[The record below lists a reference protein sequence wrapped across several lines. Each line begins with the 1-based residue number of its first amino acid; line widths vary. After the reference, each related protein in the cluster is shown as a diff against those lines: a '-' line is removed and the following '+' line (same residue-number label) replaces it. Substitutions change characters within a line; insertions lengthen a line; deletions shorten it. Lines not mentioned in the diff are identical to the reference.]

1 MGSFFARRWVVALV
15 VLSGMLLGG
24 ASLTACGGDDGDE
37 EGGDAGN
44 ANVTLTVAGW
54 GGASNETTRDVY
66 LDPFE
71 AAEGAKSRF
80 SDAPGTQLAR
90 LEAQN
95 EAGEIEWDTFD
106 GVPGDAAFIMDERG
120 YLEQLPSDLE
130 GELEDLLGAERVTP
144 FGFAHGNIASVIVCN
159 MDRMKVCPKDMGE
172 FYDTEK
178 FPQKRMFS
186 GIAPI
191 MAVTTAQV
199 ASGVPNTETATTEL
213 DVDAAFEQLDRLKP
227 KIDVFWQAGD
237 QQEQIMR
244 SGAAD
249 MGIMWSNRAHRLVAD
264 GENLK
269 IVWAG
274 ATYEPSYW
282 AVPKGAPNREAAFDL
297 MSWIASH
304 PKAQAKWAEE
314 LGASVPHPEALDFL
328 PDEVVRDLADQP
340 DNFEQLA
347 VPNFAWYA
355 KNTKA
360 LDRRYQDFVRG
371 G

>member
-1 MGSFFARRWVVALV
+1 MGSVFASRGVAAIVVVSVA
-15 VLSGMLLGG
+15 LLGG
-24 ASLTACGGDDGDE
+24 VIAAGCGEDDDN
-37 EGGDAGN
+37 GGSAD
-44 ANVTLTVAGW
+44 VTLTVAGW
-54 GGASNETTRDVY
+54 GGASNESTRDAY

-71 AAEGAKSRF
+71 ADEGTSARF
-80 SDAPGTQLAR
+80 VDAPGTQLAR

-95 EAGEIEWDTFD
+95 ETGDIEWDTFD

-120 YLEQLPSDLE
+120 YLEQLPADLKDDLE
-130 GELEDLLGAERVTP
+130 DVLGPERVTP

-159 MDRMKVCPKDMGE
+159 MDKMKACPKDMAE

-191 MAVTTAQV
+191 MATTTAQV
-199 ASGVPNTETATTEL
+199 ASGVPHDQTASTPL
-213 DVDAAFEQLDRLKP
+213 DIDAAFEQLDGLKP
-227 KIDVFWQAGD
+227 KIAVFWQAGD

-249 MGIMWSNRAHRLVAD
+249 MGIMWSNRAHRLKAD
-264 GENLK
+264 GMNLRT
-269 IVWAG
+269 VWAG
-274 ATYEPSYW
+274 SAYEPSYW
-282 AVPKGAPNREAAFDL
+282 AVPKGAPNTDEAFDL
-297 MSWIASH
+297 MSWIATH
-304 PKAQAKWAEE
+304 PEAEAEWAEAI
-314 LGASVPHPEALDFL
+314 GASVPNPEAFGLL
-328 PDEVVRDLADQP
+328 PDEVVEDLADQP
-340 DNFEQLA
+340 ANFEQLA

-355 KNTKA
+355 KHTKE

>member
-1 MGSFFARRWVVALV
+1 MGSFLASRWVAAVVVSVGLV
-15 VLSGMLLGG
+15 GSAVVVG
-24 ASLTACGGDDGDE
+24 CGEDGD
-37 EGGDAGN
+37 GGGSAD
-44 ANVTLTVAGW
+44 VTTLTVAGW
-54 GGASNETTRDVY
+54 GGASNESTREAY

-71 AAEGAKSRF
+71 ADEGTAARF
-80 SDAPGTQLAR
+80 ADAPGTQLAR

-120 YLEQLPSDLE
+120 YLEQLPADLR
-130 GELEDLLGAERVTP
+130 GEFEDVLGPERVTS

-159 MDRMKVCPKDMGE
+159 MDRMKACPKDMTE

-191 MAVTTAQV
+191 MATTTAQV
-199 ASGVPNTETATTEL
+199 ASGVPHTETFSTPL
-213 DVDAAFEQLDRLKP
+213 DVDAAFEQLDQLKP
-227 KIDVFWQAGD
+227 KIAVFWQAGD

-249 MGIMWSNRAHRLVAD
+249 MGIMWSNRAHRLKTE
-264 GENLK
+264 GMNLK
-269 IVWAG
+269 MTWAG
-274 ATYEPSYW
+274 STYEPSYW
-282 AVPKGAPNREAAFDL
+282 AVPKGAPNTDEAFDL
-297 MSWIASH
+297 MSWIATH
-304 PKAQAKWAEE
+304 PEAEAEWAEA
-314 LGASVPHPEALDFL
+314 LGASVPNPDALELL
-328 PDEVVRDLADQP
+328 PDKVVEDLADQP
-340 DNFEQLA
+340 ANFEQLA

-355 KNTKA
+355 KHTKE